1 MSPAFLKHDSAE
13 AIRIQDRARELFRGS
28 SDIRAGLDAVFD
40 GTQTLTELSLTIAY
54 ELQMSRV
61 VARREAL
68 RSEPEHCDE
77 YEEHA

>member
-1 MSPAFLKHDSAE
+1 MSPAFLKRESSE
-13 AIRIQDRARELFRGS
+13 AIRIQDRARELFLGS
-28 SDIRAGLDAVFD
+28 ADIRTGLESVFN
-40 GTQTLTELSLTIAY
+40 GTLTLTELSLTIAY

-68 RSEPEHCDE
+68 RGESEHSDE